1 MTIWAPLDTQPIGVI
16 EAIDRQFSQPLK
28 DLILGVERDT
38 RVRNQAKINILTKDN
53 IGFDLFYKNGIT
65 IGQRR
70 CYPKPLRPRP
80 PPSKRGY
87 LPNFPILES
96 GILYE
101 RVSARTYK
109 DTGIKLGGW
118 TAHAHMDSVTPE
130 SVVFDDQVYA
140 ILWKGRSKKPTA
152 KPDETTEPAK
162 PNETTEPAKPDETT
176 QPAKPDETT
185 QPAKSDETT
194 TRPEE
199 NDVEM
204 QLVLSKNQRKK
215 LKKKTASSNN
225 HGNRIDKKTKI

>member
-1 MTIWAPLDTQPIGVI
+1 M
-16 EAIDRQFSQPLK
+16 
-28 DLILGVERDT
+28 
-38 RVRNQAKINILTKDN
+38 
-53 IGFDLFYKNGIT
+53 
-65 IGQRR
+65 
-70 CYPKPLRPRP
+70 
-80 PPSKRGY
+80 
-87 LPNFPILES
+87 
-96 GILYE
+96 
-101 RVSARTYK
+101 SARTYK

-118 TAHAHMDSVTPE
+118 TVHAHMDSVTPE

-162 PNETTEPAKPDETT
+162 PDETKQPAKPDETT

-215 LKKKTASSNN
+215 FRQARTTTEIESTKKQRYNQRTVNNPLKTLSRS
-225 HGNRIDKKTKI
+225 